1 METDSS
7 WGILRAVK
15 STLRVTQLGLIVAL
29 LSLPG
34 CNRKTEGG
42 LLVLAYEHGFV
53 ARGSGAVVQRLAA
66 ARAPVELTRYPLE
79 PAGGQPQS
87 GGQGFV
93 G

>member
-1 METDSS
+1 M
-7 WGILRAVK
+7 
-15 STLRVTQLGLIVAL
+15 
-29 LSLPG
+29 G
-34 CNRKTEGG
+34 CRM
-42 LLVLAYEHGFV
+42 AYEHGFV